1 MAYPKLLQSERM
13 LLGLAAAVTLAGA
26 SGCLGAPPRDRG
38 KAGDDAGAGAG
49 PPGDLPLP
57 RLSRDEYVQTL
68 RDLTTQVLPS
78 EADQVLATVIPL
90 TKDLPRQRPRRLD
103 AGVGRVHARR
113 PRHASRDGRERGRVP
128 SHRQLLRLPQPG
140 ARFECRRAG

>member
-90 TKDLPRQRPRRLD
+90 TKDLPADTLVTIATEKHGGFARVDQSQQQQYSDVPIAVAVALAAAFTSTPARM
-103 AGVGRVHARR
+103 AAVVG
-113 PRHASRDGRERGRVP
+113 P
-128 SHRQLLRLPQPG
+128 
-140 ARFECRRAG
+140 